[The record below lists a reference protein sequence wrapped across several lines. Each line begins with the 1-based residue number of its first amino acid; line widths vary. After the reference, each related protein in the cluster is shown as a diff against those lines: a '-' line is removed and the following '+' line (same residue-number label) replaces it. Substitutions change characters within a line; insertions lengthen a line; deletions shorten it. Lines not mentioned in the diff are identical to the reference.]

1 MTAMPR
7 HGGLRPG
14 HWLALG
20 ALLVVALPS
29 ILVHEPPGTI
39 VPERA
44 WQAPSLHYLF
54 GCGEGGIDLLP
65 LVSAALLRGVLL
77 ATSVAVTGF
86 AMGTPLGALAALR
99 RGALE
104 RLVLRVADLLQAF
117 PSFLLALCLLSAVRS
132 PSRVHLYLVFSLTA
146 WAPYARFAIAETRI
160 LRASAFVEAGR
171 VMGLSTG
178 RIVARHIL
186 PNLLPIAAV
195 QLGASAAATLVSE
208 AALSFVGLGPTGGV
222 TLGAVLDQ
230 GVVSMLRSPHVLIVG
245 ALAIALPAHTL
256 LRLSQGISK
265 VRR

>member
-1 MTAMPR
+1 MNRAPR
-7 HGGLRPG
+7 KLRWDLWAP
-14 HWLALG
+14 
-20 ALLVVALPS
+20 LVVFALAALPAFFGRE
-29 ILVHEPPGTI
+29 HPGTI

-44 WQAPSLHYLF
+44 WQSPSWAHWL

-65 LVSAALLRGVLL
+65 LVSAALLRGVVL
-77 ATSVAVTGF
+77 AICVALTGF
-86 AMGTPLGALAALR
+86 AIGTPLGAFAALR
-99 RGALE
+99 RGVLE
-104 RLVLRVADLLQAF
+104 RVVLRAADLLQAF

-132 PSRVHLYLVFSLTA
+132 PSRLHLYVVFSLTA

-160 LRASAFVEAGR
+160 LRSAAFVEAGR
-171 VMGLSTG
+171 VMGLTTPS
-178 RIVARHIL
+178 IVWRHIL

-222 TLGAVLDQ
+222 TLGSVLDQ

-256 LRLSQGISK
+256 LRVSLGLSK
-265 VRR
+265 ARR